1 MSDFEDQLARLK
13 TALALPED
21 QDVAEL
27 LGMTKAAFS
36 ARKSRGS
43 FPVDKLK
50 ALAAD
55 RPKLKLDVRYVLT
68 GVSDELERRLAA
80 VGTATK
86 IAGLANDGRT
96 GRRAVQQAA
105 FEALVGS
112 LSADEQQLVHYF
124 RNADERGRA
133 LLLATGATVARDD
146 QVPAKKPGRKKS

>member
-1 MSDFEDQLARLK
+1 MSDFDDQLNRLK
-13 TALALPED
+13 AALSLSED
-21 QDVAEL
+21 QDVADL

-55 RPKLKLDVRYVLT
+55 KPQLRLDVKYVLT

-80 VGTATK
+80 VGTATR
-86 IAGLANDGRT
+86 IAGKAGSRT
-96 GRRAVQQAA
+96 SRRAVQQAA
-105 FEALVGS
+105 FEAMVES

-124 RNADERGRA
+124 RGADDRGRA
-133 LLLATGATVARDD
+133 LLLATGATVARYD
-146 QVPAKKPGRKKS
+146 QVPAKKPARKKT

>member
-55 RPKLKLDVRYVLT
+55 RPKLKLDVKYVLT

-80 VGTATK
+80 VGAATK
-86 IAGLANDGRT
+86 VASKAGDRDS
-96 GRRAVQQAA
+96 RRAVQQAA
-105 FEALVGS
+105 FEALVES

-146 QVPAKKPGRKKS
+146 QVPAKRPARKKN